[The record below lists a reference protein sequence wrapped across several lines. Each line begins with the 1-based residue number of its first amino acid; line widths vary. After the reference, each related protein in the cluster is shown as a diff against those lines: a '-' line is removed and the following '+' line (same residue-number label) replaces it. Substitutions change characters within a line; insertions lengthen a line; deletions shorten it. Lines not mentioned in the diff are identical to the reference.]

1 MNPTFADIQAAAARI
16 RGHVAVT
23 PCVHAVTLSAITGA
37 EVFLKFENLQFT
49 ASFKER
55 GALNKLLLLTPE
67 ERARGVIAMS
77 AGNHA
82 QGVAYHGKRLGIPV
96 VIVMPRHTPD
106 VKVEH
111 TREHGA
117 EVILHGENLQEAAAF
132 ARAVCKERNLVFVH
146 PYDDAEVIA
155 GQGTLALEMLAQQP
169 ELDTLIVPI
178 GGGGLLAGIAVA
190 AKALKPSIELI
201 GVQSD
206 RFPAMAARLRG
217 EPMPCAPYTV
227 AEGIAV
233 KEPGEITTALIRE
246 HVKEIALVSER
257 EIEDALL
264 LLLQIEK
271 TVVEGAGAA
280 GLAALIQLKDRLRGR
295 KVGLLLCG
303 GNIDLFNLSS
313 IIQRGLVRGGQ
324 IVSLRVETR
333 DVPGALAEVSALI
346 GRGGGNII
354 EVHHQRTFAD
364 QPLQNVAI
372 DFLLRTRGPS
382 HSEQIIAA
390 LRAGGCRVS
399 PTTG

>member
-16 RGHVAVT
+16 NGHVAVT
-23 PCVHAVTLSAITGA
+23 PCVQAVTLSAITGA
-37 EVFLKFENLQFT
+37 EVSLKFENLQFT

-106 VKVEH
+106 VKIEH

-132 ARAVCKERNLVFVH
+132 ARAVCQERNLVFVH

-217 EPMPCAPYTV
+217 ELMPCAPYTV

-280 GLAALIQLKDRLRGR
+280 GLAALIQMKDRLRGR

-354 EVHHQRTFAD
+354 EVHHQRTFVD
-364 QPLQNVAI
+364 QPLQTVAI
-372 DFLLRTRGPS
+372 DFLLRTRGPG
-382 HSEQIIAA
+382 HAEQIITA

-399 PTTG
+399 QTGH

>member
-1 MNPTFADIQAAAARI
+1 MSPSFADIQAAEKRI
-16 RGHVAVT
+16 RGRVTPT
-23 PCVHAVTLSAITGA
+23 PCVRSVTLSTITGA

-55 GALNKLLLLTPE
+55 GALNKLLLLTPG

-82 QGVAYHGKRLGIPV
+82 QGVAYHAKHLGIPA

-111 TREHGA
+111 TRGHGA
-117 EVILHGENLQEAAAF
+117 EVILHGENLHEAAAF
-132 ARAVCKERNLVFVH
+132 ARATCKERRLVFVH
-146 PYDDAEVIA
+146 PYDDPEVIA

-169 ELDTLIVPI
+169 SLDTLIVPI
-178 GGGGLLAGIAVA
+178 GGGGLLAGMAVA
-190 AKALKPSIELI
+190 AHALKPSLELI

-217 EPMPCAPYTV
+217 ETLECAPYTV

-233 KEPGEITTALIRE
+233 KEPGELATTILRE
-246 HVKEIALVSER
+246 LVLEVVLVSER
-257 EIEDALL
+257 ELEDTIL

-280 GLAALIQLKDRLRGR
+280 GLAALIRLKDRLRGR
-295 KVGLLLCG
+295 KVGLVLSG
-303 GNIDLFNLSS
+303 GNLDLFSLSS

-333 DVPGALAEVSALI
+333 DVPGALSEVSALI
-346 GRGGGNII
+346 GRSGGNII
-354 EVHHQRTFAD
+354 EVNHRRTFAD
-364 QPLQNVAI
+364 QPLQSVAI
-372 DFLLRTRGPS
+372 DFLLRTRGPG
-382 HSEQIIAA
+382 HSEQIMAA
-390 LRAGGCRVS
+390 LRAGGCRVNL
-399 PTTG
+399 TTG

>member
-1 MNPTFADIQAAAARI
+1 MKPTFADIQAAAARI
-16 RGHVAVT
+16 HGHVAVT

-55 GALNKLLLLTPE
+55 GALNKLLLLTSE

-132 ARAVCKERNLVFVH
+132 ARALCKERNLVFVH

-217 EPMPCAPYTV
+217 EQMPCAPYTV

-246 HVKEIALVSER
+246 HVKEITLVSER

-280 GLAALIQLKDRLRGR
+280 GLAALIQMKDRLRGR

-399 PTTG
+399 PTGH